1 MKSSLF
7 TEGGLF
13 VWGVPNQEM
22 EGRRSDKVADLIQRE
37 ISEMLLRGLKDPRIG
52 FVTIT
57 KVTVSEDCRMA
68 KIYFSVVGSPEE
80 REISTEGLNSA
91 KGYVRK
97 ELGRRIRM
105 KYTPEISFQFDPSIE
120 YAIHIGEIIEQIR
133 KEREEKKEDEG

>member
-7 TEGGLF
+7 TEGDLL
-13 VWGVPNQEM
+13 VCRVPNQEM
-22 EGRRSDKVADLIQRE
+22 EGKRSDKVADLIQKE
-37 ISEMLLRGLKDPRIG
+37 ISQMLLRGLKDPRIG

-105 KYTPEISFQFDPSIE
+105 KYTPEITFQFDPSIE
-120 YAIHIGEIIEQIR
+120 YAIHIGEVIEQVR
-133 KEREEKKEDEG
+133 KEREEKKDEG